1 MDGLHEQEYDLIAER
16 GPNPGRYA
24 GTGLETTDAAGYGA
38 ALDICRACPRQD
50 DCRALGLFAT
60 EMAFQCAS
68 DGDYADEAEMYRD
81 LAGGGHAG

>member
-1 MDGLHEQEYDLIAER
+1 MSRTLETFYDIEQER

-24 GTGLETTDAAGYGA
+24 PAGLETATATDYGR

-50 DCRALGLFAT
+50 DCRRLGLFAT

-68 DGDYADEAEMYRD
+68 DGDYADDAEMYHC
-81 LAGGGHAG
+81 LAGGGRAR

>member
-1 MDGLHEQEYDLIAER
+1 MSRTLETFYSIEQER
-16 GPNPGRYA
+16 GLNPGRYA
-24 GTGLETTDAAGYGA
+24 GTGLETTDAADYGA

-50 DCRALGLFAT
+50 DCRRLGLFAT

-81 LAGGGHAG
+81 LAGGQA